1 MSNTQLTI
9 HISRT
14 SVHVA
19 EVLRSNQEIIQ
30 HHHFE
35 LLESTPDAYRS
46 RLKEIFN
53 SITTLQDEYPEYTM
67 AWSTPKHTLVP
78 LSVFN
83 ESAAKSVFHLMFG
96 DVIDEKMIDFNRLM
110 ELSLVNVFEIP
121 DWVKS
126 FFIIKYPQIV
136 FKHEH
141 AMTLRALFQ
150 MGTFKRKITV
160 SVNDEYVNITIIHK
174 SELIFSN
181 GFEYQTAEDVLYNLL
196 FVIEQE
202 GLTNEEG
209 ELNFYF
215 VDENTEDIAKKT
227 YALVEQ
233 HKPFK
238 SIKISTID
246 SILKLQTLCV

>member
-30 HHHFE
+30 QHHFE
-35 LLESTPDAYRS
+35 LLEGTPDAYRR

-83 ESAAKSVFHLMFG
+83 ESSSKAVFQLMFG
-96 DVIDEKMIDFNRLM
+96 DALDERMIDFNRLM
-110 ELSLVNVFEIP
+110 ELNVVNVFEIP

-126 FFIIKYPQIV
+126 FFIIKYPQIA

-150 MGTFKRKITV
+150 MGTFKRQITV

-174 SELIFSN
+174 NELIFSN
-181 GFEYQTAEDVLYNLL
+181 AFEYQTAEDILYNLL

-209 ELNFYF
+209 SLSLYYT
-215 VDENTEDIAKKT
+215 DDKTEDIAKQT
-227 YALVEQ
+227 YALVNQ
-233 HKPFK
+233 LKPLK
-238 SIKISTID
+238 SIKLNTID

>member
-1 MSNTQLTI
+1 VSNTQLAI

-30 HHHFE
+30 QHDFE
-35 LLESTPDAYRS
+35 LLESTPDAYKDK
-46 RLKEIFN
+46 LKSFFN
-53 SITTLQDEYPEYTM
+53 SLTTLKDEYPEYTM
-67 AWSTPKHTLVP
+67 AWSTPKQTLVP
-78 LSVFN
+78 LSVYN
-83 ESAAKSVFHLMFG
+83 ESSSKSIFHLMFG
-96 DVIDEKMIDFNRLM
+96 ESIDEKMIDFNRLM
-110 ELSLVNVFEIP
+110 ELSMVSVFEIP

-160 SVNDEYVNITIIHK
+160 SFNDDYVNITIIHK
-174 SELIFSN
+174 NELTFSN

-196 FVIEQE
+196 FVLEQE

-209 ELNFYF
+209 SLNFYF
-215 VDENTEDIAKKT
+215 IDKKT
-227 YALVEQ
+227 ENKAKQTIALIEQ
-233 HKPFK
+233 LKPFK